1 MRVIDLIILIFIVL
15 FTTSVSLFVLA
26 FKTKFNMYMAFC
38 TLMMFLSSFYVFK
51 RKVEFEKRATA
62 IYLFAATL
70 LLIIGG
76 IIYKF
81 ELIPINFNWENLFM
95 CVGLS
100 IAFLGIALR
109 NIVPVLR
116 CFYLT
121 KKGIIDEPF
130 SKMGIVIGLI
140 ILIVGIVFLLSVI
153 IGYKRGLVKIIASL
167 LATLVCIVLVFL
179 ISPSVSKWI
188 QESTPLKETVKN
200 KCIELLLPDETTG
213 DEVLQTE
220 LPREEQ
226 ISLIE
231 GADMPD
237 VIRKMLLENNNSEV
251 YTALGVQ
258 TFGEYIGA
266 YVAKV
271 IADILAF
278 LITFVAVFIIVRV
291 ALGMLNILD
300 KIPLVGGANH
310 LVGGILGAGIG
321 ILIIWILFIVITLL
335 YNTSLGVACMKGI
348 SESEILT
355 KLYDSNILLKY
366 ITKF

>member
-1 MRVIDLIILIFIVL
+1 MN
-15 FTTSVSLFVLA
+15 A
-26 FKTKFNMYMAFC
+26 
-38 TLMMFLSSFYVFK
+38 
-51 RKVEFEKRATA
+51 
-62 IYLFAATL
+62 
-70 LLIIGG
+70 LLI
-76 IIYKF
+76 
-81 ELIPINFNWENLFM
+81 
-95 CVGLS
+95 
-100 IAFLGIALR
+100 
-109 NIVPVLR
+109 
-116 CFYLT
+116 
-121 KKGIIDEPF
+121 
-130 SKMGIVIGLI
+130 
-140 ILIVGIVFLLSVI
+140 IVGIVFLLSVI

-179 ISPSVSKWI
+179 ISPSVSRWI

-213 DEVLQTE
+213 EEALQTE
-220 LPREEQ
+220 IPREQQ
-226 ISLIE
+226 ISMIE
-231 GADMPD
+231 GADIPE
-237 VIRKMLLENNNSEV
+237 VIQKMLLENNNNEV

-278 LITFVAVFIIVRV
+278 LITFIAVFIIVRIV
-291 ALGMLNILD
+291 LGMLNIVD

-335 YNTSLGVACMKGI
+335 YNTSFGMACMKGI

>member
-1 MRVIDLIILIFIVL
+1 MN
-15 FTTSVSLFVLA
+15 A
-26 FKTKFNMYMAFC
+26 
-38 TLMMFLSSFYVFK
+38 
-51 RKVEFEKRATA
+51 
-62 IYLFAATL
+62 
-70 LLIIGG
+70 LLI
-76 IIYKF
+76 
-81 ELIPINFNWENLFM
+81 
-95 CVGLS
+95 
-100 IAFLGIALR
+100 
-109 NIVPVLR
+109 
-116 CFYLT
+116 
-121 KKGIIDEPF
+121 
-130 SKMGIVIGLI
+130 
-140 ILIVGIVFLLSVI
+140 IVGIVFLLSVI

-179 ISPSVSKWI
+179 ISPSVSRWI

-213 DEVLQTE
+213 EEALQTE
-220 LPREEQ
+220 IPREQQ
-226 ISLIE
+226 ISMIE
-231 GADMPD
+231 GADIPE
-237 VIRKMLLENNNSEV
+237 VIQKMLLENNNNEV

-278 LITFVAVFIIVRV
+278 LITFIAVFIIVRIV
-291 ALGMLNILD
+291 LGMLNIVD

-335 YNTSLGVACMKGI
+335 YNTSLGMACMKGI

>member
-1 MRVIDLIILIFIVL
+1 MN
-15 FTTSVSLFVLA
+15 A
-26 FKTKFNMYMAFC
+26 
-38 TLMMFLSSFYVFK
+38 
-51 RKVEFEKRATA
+51 
-62 IYLFAATL
+62 L
-70 LLIIGG
+70 L
-76 IIYKF
+76 
-81 ELIPINFNWENLFM
+81 
-95 CVGLS
+95 
-100 IAFLGIALR
+100 
-109 NIVPVLR
+109 
-116 CFYLT
+116 
-121 KKGIIDEPF
+121 
-130 SKMGIVIGLI
+130 
-140 ILIVGIVFLLSVI
+140 LIVGIVFLLSVI

-278 LITFVAVFIIVRV
+278 LITLVAVFIIVRV

>member
-1 MRVIDLIILIFIVL
+1 MNVL
-15 FTTSVSLFVLA
+15 L
-26 FKTKFNMYMAFC
+26 
-38 TLMMFLSSFYVFK
+38 
-51 RKVEFEKRATA
+51 
-62 IYLFAATL
+62 
-70 LLIIGG
+70 
-76 IIYKF
+76 
-81 ELIPINFNWENLFM
+81 
-95 CVGLS
+95 
-100 IAFLGIALR
+100 
-109 NIVPVLR
+109 
-116 CFYLT
+116 
-121 KKGIIDEPF
+121 
-130 SKMGIVIGLI
+130 
-140 ILIVGIVFLLSVI
+140 LIVGIVFLLSVI

>member
-1 MRVIDLIILIFIVL
+1 MN
-15 FTTSVSLFVLA
+15 A
-26 FKTKFNMYMAFC
+26 
-38 TLMMFLSSFYVFK
+38 
-51 RKVEFEKRATA
+51 
-62 IYLFAATL
+62 L
-70 LLIIGG
+70 L
-76 IIYKF
+76 
-81 ELIPINFNWENLFM
+81 
-95 CVGLS
+95 
-100 IAFLGIALR
+100 
-109 NIVPVLR
+109 
-116 CFYLT
+116 
-121 KKGIIDEPF
+121 
-130 SKMGIVIGLI
+130 
-140 ILIVGIVFLLSVI
+140 LIVGIVFLLSVI

-278 LITFVAVFIIVRV
+278 LITCVAVFIIVRV

>member
-1 MRVIDLIILIFIVL
+1 MNVMLI
-15 FTTSVSLFVLA
+15 
-26 FKTKFNMYMAFC
+26 
-38 TLMMFLSSFYVFK
+38 
-51 RKVEFEKRATA
+51 
-62 IYLFAATL
+62 
-70 LLIIGG
+70 
-76 IIYKF
+76 
-81 ELIPINFNWENLFM
+81 
-95 CVGLS
+95 
-100 IAFLGIALR
+100 
-109 NIVPVLR
+109 
-116 CFYLT
+116 
-121 KKGIIDEPF
+121 
-130 SKMGIVIGLI
+130 
-140 ILIVGIVFLLSVI
+140 IVGIVFLLSAI

-188 QESTPLKETVKN
+188 QEATPLKEMVKN
-200 KCIELLLPDETTG
+200 KCIELLLPDETT
-213 DEVLQTE
+213 EEEALQTE
-220 LPREEQ
+220 IPREQQ
-226 ISLIE
+226 ISMIE
-231 GADMPD
+231 GAAIPE
-237 VIRKMLLENNNSEV
+237 VIQKMLLENNNNEV

-278 LITFVAVFIIVRV
+278 IITFVVVFIIVRV

-310 LVGGILGAGIG
+310 LVGGLFGAGIG

-335 YNTSLGVACMKGI
+335 YNTSFGMACMKGI

-355 KLYDSNILLKY
+355 KLYDSNILMKY

>member
-1 MRVIDLIILIFIVL
+1 MN
-15 FTTSVSLFVLA
+15 A
-26 FKTKFNMYMAFC
+26 
-38 TLMMFLSSFYVFK
+38 
-51 RKVEFEKRATA
+51 
-62 IYLFAATL
+62 
-70 LLIIGG
+70 LLI
-76 IIYKF
+76 
-81 ELIPINFNWENLFM
+81 
-95 CVGLS
+95 
-100 IAFLGIALR
+100 
-109 NIVPVLR
+109 
-116 CFYLT
+116 
-121 KKGIIDEPF
+121 
-130 SKMGIVIGLI
+130 
-140 ILIVGIVFLLSVI
+140 IVGIVFLLSVI

-179 ISPSVSKWI
+179 ISPSVSRWI

-213 DEVLQTE
+213 EEALQTE
-220 LPREEQ
+220 IPREQQ
-226 ISLIE
+226 ISMIE
-231 GADMPD
+231 GADIPD
-237 VIRKMLLENNNSEV
+237 VIQKMLLENNNSEV

-278 LITFVAVFIIVRV
+278 LITFIAVFIIVRIV
-291 ALGMLNILD
+291 LGMLNIVD

-335 YNTSLGVACMKGI
+335 YNTSFGMACMKGI

>member
-1 MRVIDLIILIFIVL
+1 MNALLIVVGIIL
-15 FTTSVSLFVLA
+15 
-26 FKTKFNMYMAFC
+26 
-38 TLMMFLSSFYVFK
+38 
-51 RKVEFEKRATA
+51 
-62 IYLFAATL
+62 
-70 LLIIGG
+70 
-76 IIYKF
+76 
-81 ELIPINFNWENLFM
+81 
-95 CVGLS
+95 
-100 IAFLGIALR
+100 
-109 NIVPVLR
+109 
-116 CFYLT
+116 
-121 KKGIIDEPF
+121 
-130 SKMGIVIGLI
+130 
-140 ILIVGIVFLLSVI
+140 LLSVI

-188 QESTPLKETVKN
+188 QDSTPLKDTVKN
-200 KCIELLLPDETTG
+200 KCIELMLPNDTTG
-213 DEVLQTE
+213 EDTLQTE
-220 LPREEQ
+220 ISREQQ
-226 ISLIE
+226 ISMIE
-231 GADMPD
+231 GADIPD

-278 LITFVAVFIIVRV
+278 LITFIAVFIIVRI
-291 ALGMLNILD
+291 ALGMLNIVD
-300 KIPLVGGANH
+300 KIPLVGGANR

-321 ILIIWILFIVITLL
+321 ILIVWILFIVITLL
-335 YNTSLGVACMKGI
+335 YNTSFGVACMKGI

>member
-1 MRVIDLIILIFIVL
+1 MNVMLI
-15 FTTSVSLFVLA
+15 
-26 FKTKFNMYMAFC
+26 
-38 TLMMFLSSFYVFK
+38 
-51 RKVEFEKRATA
+51 
-62 IYLFAATL
+62 
-70 LLIIGG
+70 
-76 IIYKF
+76 
-81 ELIPINFNWENLFM
+81 
-95 CVGLS
+95 
-100 IAFLGIALR
+100 
-109 NIVPVLR
+109 
-116 CFYLT
+116 
-121 KKGIIDEPF
+121 
-130 SKMGIVIGLI
+130 
-140 ILIVGIVFLLSVI
+140 IVGIVFLLSAI

-188 QESTPLKETVKN
+188 QEATPLKEMVKN
-200 KCIELLLPDETTG
+200 KCIELLLPDETT
-213 DEVLQTE
+213 EEEALQTE
-220 LPREEQ
+220 IPREQQ
-226 ISLIE
+226 ISMIE
-231 GADMPD
+231 GAAIPE
-237 VIRKMLLENNNSEV
+237 VIQKMLLENNNNEV

-278 LITFVAVFIIVRV
+278 LITFVVVFIIVRV

-310 LVGGILGAGIG
+310 LVGGLFGAGIG

-335 YNTSLGVACMKGI
+335 YNTSFGMACMKGI

-355 KLYDSNILLKY
+355 KLYDSNILMKY